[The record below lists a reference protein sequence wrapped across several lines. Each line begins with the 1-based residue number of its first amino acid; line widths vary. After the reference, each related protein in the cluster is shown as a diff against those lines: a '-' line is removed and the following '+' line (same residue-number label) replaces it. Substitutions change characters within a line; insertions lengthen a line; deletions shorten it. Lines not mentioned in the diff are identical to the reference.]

1 MHILDTIFGQDRKVE
16 PPDMMFGRYTDVY
29 KSEAQNKAWESSLSA
44 YEKGGILQSIIHFMG
59 YLKDERRHN
68 VKVATEKPK
77 IHFTIHQGTALLE
90 GTVDKVHVH
99 VKCEIAKVKEIHPGW
114 MRKIL
119 EENYGLS
126 YIHYYVDKHNI
137 LCLGFR
143 SFVQNV
149 PPQKL
154 YEALK
159 ELALAADNSDDFLWR
174 QFKQLEPIRKAETI
188 QSTPEILQSRYK
200 YLTEETQRVL
210 QYLDRYSG
218 NIVHMPG
225 AVSFVLMSLI
235 YKIDYLIAPEGK
247 IRELLDECHRY
258 YFSQQSEWTEEKNRW
273 IIKKLRPLTA
283 IEEKD
288 FAADMYTAVYTFG
301 PTMAIGQTRLF
312 SMIDAQWD
320 EVVWFIQNR
329 HPEIVKAIFDFIAG
343 HALYTTALQEPYKA
357 LLHLYLM
364 VSEPHFFAEIPGIP
378 TFRKKGKID
387 KHEVLTSI
395 KAIYKK
401 HSREYPS
408 FRPDT
413 AILDY
418 GDDNTFYVSY
428 FQMIRRSAN
437 DYL

>member
-1 MHILDTIFGQDRKVE
+1 MHILDTIFGQDRKVQ
-16 PPDMMFGRYTDVY
+16 PPDMAFGRYTDVY
-29 KSEAQNKAWESSLSA
+29 KSELQNKAWEASLSNF
-44 YEKGGILQSIIHFMG
+44 EKGAVLQSIVHFMG
-59 YLKDERRHN
+59 YLKDERRQN
-68 VKVATEKPK
+68 VQVKTEKHR
-77 IHFTIHQGTALLE
+77 IHFTIQQGTTILE
-90 GTVDKVHVH
+90 GIVDKVHIH
-99 VKCEIAKVKEIHPGW
+99 VKCEIAEVRDIHPGW
-114 MRKIL
+114 MRMIL

-126 YIHYYVDKHNI
+126 YIHYYVDERKI

-159 ELALAADNSDDFLWR
+159 ELALVADNSDDFLWR
-174 QFKQLEPIRKAETI
+174 QFRQLEPIRKAETL
-188 QSTPEILQSRYK
+188 QTTPEILQFKYK

-218 NIVHMPG
+218 NIIHMPG

-235 YKIDYLIAPEGK
+235 YKMDYLVAPEGM
-247 IRELLDECHRY
+247 IRELLNECHSY
-258 YFSQQSEWTEEKNRW
+258 FFSQQLEWTEEKNRW

-288 FAADMYTAVYTFG
+288 FARDMYTAVYSFG
-301 PTMAIGQTRLF
+301 PALAIGQTRLF
-312 SMIDAQWD
+312 NMIDAQWD
-320 EVVWFIQNR
+320 DVVWFIQNR

-343 HALYTTALQEPYKA
+343 HALYTSALQEPYKE

-364 VSEPHFFAEIPGIP
+364 VSEPHFFEEIPGIP
-378 TFRKKGKID
+378 TFRKDRKID
-387 KHEVLTSI
+387 KTEVFKSI

-401 HSREYPS
+401 HSKAYPA

-418 GDDNTFYVSY
+418 SDDNTFYVSF
-428 FQMIRRSAN
+428 FQMIRRSEN
-437 DYL
+437 DFL